1 MTARS
6 SQDPSATDG
15 GNSKWYA
22 SWGALISEGARA
34 LASLMP
40 EPHKGHQVLN
50 DLATDPW
57 RGDSKSRLVDLAQVT
72 AVLLK
77 QNSDGG
83 NLKWSQI
90 KVALQILQSTADGS
104 IDDFMPRMEPFA
116 LYGGSDSTL
125 CMYTKGEG
133 RPWADH
139 WAESKTLWDRH
150 ISQAHFCVTPSAK
163 VNQIWAGLENVV
175 RHKHGGNPETFAEQL
190 VFISAMNE
198 KTYEKDAV
206 FKDVREELER
216 YPIGSVIIFGPGE
229 ADHWWPD
236 CVGSARNTKW
246 TTLSKQ

>member
-1 MTARS
+1 MTARP

-40 EPHKGHQVLN
+40 EPHMGHQVLN

-90 KVALQILQSTADGS
+90 NVALQILQSTADGS

-190 VFISAMNE
+190 VFQ
-198 KTYEKDAV
+198 
-206 FKDVREELER
+206 
-216 YPIGSVIIFGPGE
+216 GP
-229 ADHWWPD
+229 P
-236 CVGSARNTKW
+236 
-246 TTLSKQ
+246 